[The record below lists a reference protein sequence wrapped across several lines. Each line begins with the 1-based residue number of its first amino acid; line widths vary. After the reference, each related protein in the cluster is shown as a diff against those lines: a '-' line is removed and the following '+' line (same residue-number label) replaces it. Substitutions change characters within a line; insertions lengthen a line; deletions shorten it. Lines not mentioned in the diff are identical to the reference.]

1 MQHAL
6 AALGAALEATPTPSP
21 TSPDPELVTPGAWG
35 FVITALVAV
44 AAILL
49 VWDMMRRIRRGR
61 VRADIR
67 EELDA
72 EGKAEEQATRASAA
86 TEVDDESIDPGDDD
100 PTGDGPR

>member
-1 MQHAL
+1 M
-6 AALGAALEATPTPSP
+6 
-21 TSPDPELVTPGAWG
+21 
-35 FVITALVAV
+35 
-44 AAILL
+44 
-49 VWDMMRRIRRGR
+49 
-61 VRADIR
+61 RADIR